1 MVRYK
6 VHYGRKT
13 KTTFSEGFIY
23 RVHPRGFFLI
33 DVLKTL
39 EKLEVA
45 AKFLSRFPSEKVL
58 ITSAREYAEKGIRR
72 MCELTGMTAL
82 TGRFLPGTLT
92 NYALK
97 EHKEVDVV
105 FVVDHNFDSQAVEE
119 ATRMKIPVV
128 SFVDTNSYPQ
138 FVDLTIPGN
147 SKGRSS
153 LAVLFWALTV
163 LYLREKG
170 LLSPGGV
177 LENPIEDFMVTFE

>member
-1 MVRYK
+1 
-6 VHYGRKT
+6 
-13 KTTFSEGFIY
+13 
-23 RVHPRGFFLI
+23 
-33 DVLKTL
+33 
-39 EKLEVA
+39 
-45 AKFLSRFPSEKVL
+45 
-58 ITSAREYAEKGIRR
+58 

-92 NYALK
+92 NYELK
-97 EHKEVDVV
+97 GHTEIDVV

-119 ATRMKIPVV
+119 ATRMKISVV

-153 LAVLFWALTV
+153 LAVLFWTLTV

-170 LLSPGGV
+170 LLSPDGI